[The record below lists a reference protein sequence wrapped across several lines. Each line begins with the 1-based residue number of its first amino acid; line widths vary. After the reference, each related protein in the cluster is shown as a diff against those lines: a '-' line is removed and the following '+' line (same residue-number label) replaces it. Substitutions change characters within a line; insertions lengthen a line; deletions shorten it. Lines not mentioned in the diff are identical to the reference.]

1 MTRIRIPRAS
11 IRDVAAYLLD
21 RAGQY
26 ETESPCWVALSD
38 AAHNIA
44 IGEVAKAKANGEL
57 LHGDVYERVD
67 SMISRFT
74 ASGFTIPPKP
84 VDPKAGIYDDGD

>member
-11 IRDVAAYLLD
+11 VRDVAAYLLD

-38 AAHNIA
+38 AAENIA
-44 IGEVAKAKANGEL
+44 IGEVAKAKAHGEL

-67 SMISRFT
+67 LMIANFI
-74 ASGFTIPPKP
+74 ASGFTTPPKP
-84 VDPKAGIYDDGD
+84 VDPKAGIHDDGE